1 MLKVIEIAVKLY
13 EKYSKVNI
21 EKLYQRI
28 NEKIEKKR
36 EENEMR
42 KREEEE
48 RGNGWNYSSMLE
60 KTNTFF
66 SKFKFGNKK

>member
-36 EENEMR
+36 EEN
-42 KREEEE
+42 
-48 RGNGWNYSSMLE
+48 
-60 KTNTFF
+60 
-66 SKFKFGNKK
+66 